1 MPELL
6 EPTRP
11 IAEPRGA
18 IVEADALS
26 GAMET
31 VCRRFPPLW
40 DLPNFI
46 AVHPLL
52 GHLER
57 PIAEA
62 AADVADA
69 LDADIMPRVDAYRAL
84 WRAGSIDAENLRHAS
99 ARSGHDAGR
108 LSAIL
113 DGRAE
118 PPTRPSKTFPTF
130 AERIGG
136 PWHSL
141 VIRQAARW
149 CAVHASGGGTFWP
162 IDPMEGLFASWR
174 EAARADRSL
183 EIDGLRGWRAWL
195 GQVPDNA
202 RTAIA
207 AMVDRLDLDVDDL
220 ETYFHRLLGGLRG
233 WASYLRREG
242 WQDGSNDP
250 GAMLDL
256 LAIRIVG
263 DAAAFELAPRRTL
276 APAPAPA
283 GVEDESVRLA
293 FQEAFEDSYSR
304 TLLRRILSTTSRADA
319 SDRPTVQAV
328 FCIDVR
334 SEPIRRHLEARDP
347 GIQTLGFAG
356 FFGVPV
362 EWRGDGTA
370 RCPALLRPAIAIGQ
384 PAPRT
389 WRSTIASA
397 WKAVMAAPG
406 SAFAAVELL
415 GALSGVGLAIDAIA
429 GGRRVGPSEAETPV
443 ELHPDGQGGGLSI
456 ERRVE
461 LASGLLTGLS
471 LGPRGPIARLV
482 VLFGHEGTS
491 ANNPHAAALHCGAC
505 GGHGGALNARIAA
518 TILNDPDVRE
528 ALAQRGRPIP
538 VDTHFLAGVHETTV
552 DRLTL
557 LDLDRLPTS
566 HRADVD
572 RLRAHLE
579 EVGVQV
585 RIERAGALGL
595 DPGQGGRLARILDRR
610 ARDGAEVRPEWGLA
624 RNAAF
629 IAARRARTLGVD
641 LEGRA
646 FLHEYD
652 PTADPEGST
661 LTAILSAPMV
671 VAAWINGQYLA
682 STVDNRNFG
691 SGTKALHNRVGT
703 HGVVVG
709 NGGDLRAGLS
719 IQSVHAPDGRWFHD
733 PIRLQV
739 IVEAPRDRI
748 ERALSKSPT
757 ARDLVNNG
765 WVRLFAI
772 DPEGSNAARWI
783 PGQGWEDPRG

>member
-18 IVEADALS
+18 IVEAGALS
-26 GAMET
+26 GAIAT
-31 VCRRFPPLW
+31 ACRRFPPLW

-46 AVHPLL
+46 AVHPFL

-69 LDADIMPRVDAYRAL
+69 LDADLLPRIDAYRAL
-84 WRAGSIDAENLRHAS
+84 WRAGSINVENLRRAS
-99 ARSGHDAGR
+99 ARSGHDADR

-118 PPTRPSKTFPTF
+118 APTRPSGTFRTF

-136 PWHSL
+136 PWHDL

-149 CAVHASGGGTFWP
+149 CAVHAGGGGTFWP
-162 IDPMEGLFASWR
+162 IDPMSGLYASWR

-195 GQVPDNA
+195 RQVPDNA
-202 RTAIA
+202 LAAIA

-220 ETYFHRLLGGLRG
+220 EPYFHRLLGGLRG
-233 WASYLRREG
+233 WASYLRRES
-242 WQDGSNDP
+242 WQTGSDAP

-276 APAPAPA
+276 APAPAD
-283 GVEDESVRLA
+283 VEDESIRLA
-293 FQEAFEDSYSR
+293 IHESYEDTYTR
-304 TLLRRILSTTSRADA
+304 KLINQIVSTSAGA
-319 SDRPTVQAV
+319 GVIDRPEVQAV

-334 SEPIRRHLEARDP
+334 SEPVRRHLEAQDP

-370 RCPALLRPAIAIGQ
+370 RCPALVRPSIAIGG
-384 PAPRT
+384 PAPRS
-389 WRSTIASA
+389 WRSVMASA
-397 WKAVMAAPG
+397 WKAILAAPA

-415 GALSGVGLAIDAIA
+415 GAASGIGLAIDAIA
-429 GGRRVGPSEAETPV
+429 MGCHSAPSEANAPID
-443 ELHPDGQGGGLSI
+443 LDPDGQGGGISV
-456 ERRVE
+456 ESRVE
-461 LASGLLTGLS
+461 LASGLLAGLS
-471 LGPRGPIARLV
+471 LRGPIARLV
-482 VLFGHEGTS
+482 VLCGHEGTS

-518 TILNDPDVRE
+518 AILNDPEVRE
-528 ALAQRGRPIP
+528 ALARRGRPIP
-538 VDTHFLAGVHETTV
+538 DDTHFLAAVHETTV

-557 LDLDRLPTS
+557 LDLDRLPPS
-566 HRADVD
+566 HRADVE
-572 RLRAHLE
+572 RLGDFLNEASAR
-579 EVGVQV
+579 V

-595 DPGQGGRLARILDRR
+595 DPEQGSRLARILDRR
-610 ARDGAEVRPEWGLA
+610 SRDGAEVRPEWGLA

-646 FLHEYD
+646 FLHEYN
-652 PTADPEGST
+652 PAADPEGST
-661 LTAILSAPMV
+661 LSAILSAPMV
-671 VAAWINGQYLA
+671 VASWINGQYLA
-682 STVDNRNFG
+682 STVDNRSFG
-691 SGTKALHNRVGT
+691 CGTKALHNRVGS

-719 IQSVHAPDGRWFHD
+719 IQSVHSPDGRWFHD

-757 ARDLVNNG
+757 ARDLVDNG

-772 DPEGSNAARWI
+772 DPEGATTSRWV
-783 PGQGWEDPRG
+783 PGQGWADEA

>member
-6 EPTRP
+6 EQTGP

-26 GAMET
+26 GAIET

-46 AVHPLL
+46 AVHPFL
-52 GHLER
+52 GHLGQ

-69 LDADIMPRVDAYRAL
+69 LDADLLPRVDAYRAL
-84 WRAGSIDAENLRHAS
+84 WRAGSINVENLRRTS
-99 ARSGHDAGR
+99 ARSGDDADR

-118 PPTRPSKTFPTF
+118 APTRPSGTFPTF

-136 PWHSL
+136 PWHGL

-162 IDPMEGLFASWR
+162 IDGMSGLYPSWR

-195 GQVPDNA
+195 GQVPVDA
-202 RTAIA
+202 LAAIA
-207 AMVDRLDLDVDDL
+207 AMVDRLGLDVDDL
-220 ETYFHRLLGGLRG
+220 EPYFHRLLGGLRG

-242 WQDGSNDP
+242 WQDGSDDS
-250 GAMLDL
+250 GALLDL

-263 DAAAFELAPRRTL
+263 DTAAFELAPRQTHAL
-276 APAPAPA
+276 APAD
-283 GVEDESVRLA
+283 VEDETIRLT
-293 FQEAFEDSYSR
+293 FQEAYEDSYSR
-304 TLLRRILSTTSRADA
+304 TLIRQIASTSTVARVI
-319 SDRPTVQAV
+319 DRPAVQAV

-334 SEPIRRHLEARDP
+334 SEPIRRHLEAQDP
-347 GIQTLGFAG
+347 GIRTLGFAG

-370 RCPALLRPAIAIGQ
+370 RCPALLRPTITIGK
-384 PAPRT
+384 PAPRS
-389 WRSTIASA
+389 WRSAIASA
-397 WKAVMAAPG
+397 WKAIMAAPA
-406 SAFAAVELL
+406 SAFAAVEWL
-415 GALSGVGLAIDAIA
+415 GAASGLGLAIDAIA
-429 GGRRVGPSEAETPV
+429 GGHRAGPSEADAAV
-443 ELHPDGQGGGLSI
+443 DLDPDGQGGGLSI
-456 ERRVE
+456 ENRVE
-461 LASGLLTGLS
+461 LASGLLAGLG
-471 LGPRGPIARLV
+471 LRGPIARLV

-518 TILNDPDVRE
+518 AILNDPEVRA
-528 ALAQRGRPIP
+528 ALALRGREIP
-538 VDTHFLAGVHETTV
+538 DDTHFLAAVHETTV

-572 RLRAHLE
+572 RLRAHLDE
-579 EVGVQV
+579 AGARV
-585 RIERAGALGL
+585 RIERAGGLDL

-610 ARDGAEVRPEWGLA
+610 SRDGAQVRPEWGLA

-629 IAARRARTLGVD
+629 IAARRARTLGLN

-661 LTAILSAPMV
+661 LSAILSAPMV

-691 SGTKALHNRVGT
+691 CGTKALHNRVGS

-719 IQSVHAPDGRWFHD
+719 IQSVHSPDGRWFHD

-739 IVEAPRDRI
+739 IVEAPQDRI
-748 ERALSKSPT
+748 ERALSQSPT

-772 DPEGSNAARWI
+772 DPEGSNAARWV
-783 PGQGWEDPRG
+783 PGRGWADET